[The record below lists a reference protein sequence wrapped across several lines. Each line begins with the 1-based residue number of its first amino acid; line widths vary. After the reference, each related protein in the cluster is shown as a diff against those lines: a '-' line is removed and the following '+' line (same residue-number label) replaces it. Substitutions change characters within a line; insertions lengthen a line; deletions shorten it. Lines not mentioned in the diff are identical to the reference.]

1 MMRQRFEDGGLYGAT
16 NSCEKA
22 LVYGE
27 DRGNAG
33 SNAAIFKVRTNQK
46 KEWFKHFS
54 FNHFTRIGVIL
65 VFWFYKNKKQ
75 ERKKRSE
82 QRSRH
87 TDGPTRVPRT
97 YQNSFI

>member
-1 MMRQRFEDGGLYGAT
+1 MGPRTVVKRRLSTGKIAGM
-16 NSCEKA
+16 
-22 LVYGE
+22 LVRMLQFLRYE
-27 DRGNAG
+27 
-33 SNAAIFKVRTNQK
+33 RTKK

-82 QRSRH
+82 QRIRH